1 MVDGNG
7 IHQST
12 RKTGN
17 IKIGWILRIPRHLVD
32 DCPPTRATRASSRNP
47 TLGIRHEAKH
57 VAFSLPSLHLPI
69 LLVWMSHDS
78 E

>member
-7 IHQST
+7 IRHST

-17 IKIGWILRIPRHLVD
+17 IKIGWILRVPRHLVD
-32 DCPPTRATRASSRNP
+32 DCPPTRASSRNP